1 MMIAAGEQNLDRR
14 VMRPGGSGIRR
25 STDSALTDLPE
36 PLSPTIATV
45 SPGST
50 V

>member
-1 MMIAAGEQNLDRR
+1 MRR
-14 VMRPGGSGIRR
+14 RI
-25 STDSALTDLPE
+25 DNALTDLPE